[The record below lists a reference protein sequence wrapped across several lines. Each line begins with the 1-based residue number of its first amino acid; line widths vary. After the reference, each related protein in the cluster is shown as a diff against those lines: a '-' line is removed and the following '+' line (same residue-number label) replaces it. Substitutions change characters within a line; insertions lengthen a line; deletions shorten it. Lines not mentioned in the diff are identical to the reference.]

1 MNSTIESAINKQ
13 INEEL
18 FSAYLYLAIAADAGA
33 KGYPGLQN
41 WMTVQAQ
48 EEVQHAMKFYNFV
61 LERGGKV
68 ELQELAAPE
77 KEFGS
82 PLDMFKA
89 GLEHEKHITSCIH
102 NLYEL
107 AQQEKDYPFQS
118 ILQWFID
125 EQVEEEATA
134 QAMIDK
140 VELVGDKGAQ
150 FYALDKEL
158 SQRSLGA
165 E

>member
-1 MNSTIESAINKQ
+1 MSEAIEKAINNQ

-33 KGYPGLQN
+33 KGYPGLQS
-41 WMTVQAQ
+41 WMTMQAQ
-48 EEVQHAMKFYNFV
+48 EEVDHAMRFYNFQ
-61 LERGGKV
+61 LERGGTV
-68 ELQELAAPE
+68 ELKALAKPE
-77 KEFGS
+77 KKFGK

-89 GLEHEKHITSCIH
+89 GLKHEKHITGCIH
-102 NLYEL
+102 KLYEL
-107 AQQEKDYPFQS
+107 AEKEKDYPFMS
-118 ILQWFID
+118 FLKWFID

-134 QAMIDK
+134 NEMIDK
-140 VELVGDKGAQ
+140 VKLVGDSGAQ

-158 SQRSLGA
+158 GMRKLGA